1 MLWISSKQKE
11 FKSQNIKRSD
21 FTKNQPN
28 FLQKYQKAVEIK
40 NSVVLFITTESK
52 YEWMNEWSVY
62 LSL

>member
-1 MLWISSKQKE
+1 MSSKQKE

-52 YEWMNEWSVY
+52 
-62 LSL
+62 